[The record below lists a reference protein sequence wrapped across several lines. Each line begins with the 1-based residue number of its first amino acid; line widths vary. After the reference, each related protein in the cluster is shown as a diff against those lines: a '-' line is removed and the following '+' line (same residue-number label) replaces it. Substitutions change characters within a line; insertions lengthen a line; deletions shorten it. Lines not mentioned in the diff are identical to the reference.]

1 MSRQSNSI
9 KCIEQMLENSDEWVI
24 LFHGYGAD
32 AYDLKSLAEVI
43 TPAKPSNWLFPQ
55 GILQVPIGP
64 GWSGRA
70 WWNIDLE
77 ALQKRQ
83 AQGANIDLSDEKP
96 AGLAQARTLAL
107 EMIENLKVDWSKITL
122 GGFSQGAM
130 LATDLF
136 LHAPKT
142 PKGLILFS
150 GALINKEEWKP
161 LIPNR
166 AGSRFFISHGT
177 QDPVLPHRSAQ
188 QLETLL
194 NSGGMKG
201 GLLSFQGG
209 HEIPMIAINKV
220 NDYLK
225 GL

>member
-1 MSRQSNSI
+1 MSRQSNNI
-9 KCIEQMLENSDEWVI
+9 KCLEQMVDNSDQWVI

-32 AYDLKSLAEVI
+32 AYDLKSLSDVI
-43 TPAKPSNWLFPQ
+43 QPATPSNWLFPQ
-55 GILQVPIGP
+55 GILQIAVGP
-64 GWSGRA
+64 GWTGRA

-77 ALQKRQ
+77 NLQKRQ
-83 AQGANIDLSDEKP
+83 AQGGNVDLSDEKP
-96 AGLAQARTLAL
+96 EGLAKARKMAL
-107 EMIENLKVDWSKITL
+107 EMIADLKVDWSKITL

-136 LHAPKT
+136 LHAPQT

-150 GALINKEEWKP
+150 GALINKADWKP
-161 LIPNR
+161 LIPAR
-166 AGSRFFISHGT
+166 AGSKFFISHGT

-194 NSGGMKG
+194 NAGGMKG
-201 GLLSFQGG
+201 GLLSFVGG
-209 HEIPMIAINKV
+209 HEIPPVAIAKANE
-220 NDYLK
+220 YLK